1 MSATPAPPA
10 PPQPA
15 YILRGHQ
22 SPINT
27 LTFLCRNTLLAT
39 ADASGIC
46 VLWRLSTRRPI
57 AVWAA
62 HNTSILAVSEWRSKD
77 RSDSR
82 LITHGRDNKL
92 RVWKIPREEDGVATM
107 LPAEGEVNGKAPW
120 LVVSMEVN
128 TLNFCGFGM
137 CQLPTTDA
145 EGDYNDIL
153 IAVPSVLNSQA
164 VDIFQLPSTQRVHT
178 RINATATTGMA
189 MALQLS
195 SINDA
200 LTLVAGYESGH
211 VVVFRLRDGNW
222 EETYSAQSHSQ
233 PVLSLAL
240 APDATYFLTTS
251 ADSLVVRHPTA
262 EGEVRKVDTRHAGLQ
277 SVAIR
282 SDGKLFA
289 TAGWDGKFR
298 VFSTKGRMK
307 ELAVLKWHTE
317 GCYAVGFAEVLGEG
331 EQQGEM
337 AVETVE
343 EARVK
348 RETGRHWIAGGAK
361 DGRVSLWDLF

>member
-1 MSATPAPPA
+1 MSAISAQPA

-27 LTFLCRNTLLAT
+27 LRFLCRNTLLAT

-46 VLWRLSTRRPI
+46 IIWRLSTRRPI

-62 HNTSILAVSEWRSKD
+62 HNTSILAISEWRSKD
-77 RSDSR
+77 RSNSR

-137 CQLPTTDA
+137 CELPETGG
-145 EGDYNDIL
+145 ESDYNDIL

-164 VDIFQLPSTQRVHT
+164 IDIFQLPSTDRVHT
-178 RINATATTGMA
+178 RIASTATTGMA
-189 MALQLS
+189 MALAMS
-195 SINDA
+195 YINDA
-200 LTLVAGYESGH
+200 MTLVAGYESGH
-211 VVVFRLRDGNW
+211 VVVLRLRDGKW
-222 EETYSAQSHSQ
+222 EETYLAQSHTQ
-233 PVLSLAL
+233 PVLSLAF
-240 APDATYFLTTS
+240 APDATHFLTTS
-251 ADSLVVRHPTA
+251 ADSLVVRHPVG
-262 EGEVRKVDTRHAGLQ
+262 EGEVKKLDTRHAGLQ
-277 SVAIR
+277 GVAIR

-289 TAGWDGKFR
+289 TAGWDGRFR
-298 VFSTKGRMK
+298 VFSTKGKMK
-307 ELAVLKWHTE
+307 ELAVLKWHTD
-317 GCYAVGFAEVLGEG
+317 GCYAVGFAEILAEG
-331 EQQGEM
+331 ETQGETTL
-337 AVETVE
+337 ATVE